1 MPRRLLRKHSLL
13 CVLTLAV
20 AVARAADTDT
30 DEERTKRL
38 FSGNSL
44 TIDNRYGPSFVY
56 FDPSGV
62 FVHAAL
68 TGETSKG
75 TWRATAD
82 SICSTS
88 EPRDGRVFPEHC
100 MKVAGR
106 KLHER
111 WTAED
116 PRNGLISY
124 HLLPGDLS
132 KRLDQPGA
140 D

>member
-1 MPRRLLRKHSLL
+1 MSQALLRKPLLL
-13 CVLTLAV
+13 CAVILTGA
-20 AVARAADTDT
+20 AAQAADSNTDK
-30 DEERTKRL
+30 ERVERL

-44 TIDNRYGPSFVY
+44 TVDNRYGPSFIY

-62 FVHAAL
+62 LVYTL
-68 TGETSKG
+68 GNGETSKG

-88 EPRDGRVFPEHC
+88 EPAADGRVFPEYC

-116 PRNGLISY
+116 PRNGTISY

-132 KRLDQPGA
+132 KRLSTD
-140 D
+140 